1 MNIKIPNLEE
11 PWITFHKP
19 NFDPANVEPLIESE
33 PSTKLK
39 SVRSSTIIL
48 MHVVQVLSS
57 WENRTYANFLHLFS
71 RILRGSTYQQ
81 SLGSK
86 EFPWIFL

>member
-19 NFDPANVEPLIESE
+19 NFNPANVEPLIESE

-57 WENRTYANFLHLFS
+57 
-71 RILRGSTYQQ
+71 
-81 SLGSK
+81 
-86 EFPWIFL
+86 